1 MAEKK
6 AVLSTTI
13 NADIMEAFKEK
24 CKEDGVPMNVI
35 IELFIKQYNSGKFE
49 IILGRTEKQRRNNRL
64 FFLWNFVY
72 YTMTE
77 NLETWKSV

>member
-49 IILGRTEKQRRNNRL
+49 IILGRTEK
-64 FFLWNFVY
+64 
-72 YTMTE
+72 
-77 NLETWKSV
+77 